1 MLFFSV
7 CRGSSQPRNVNV
19 VTVYDIQNKFIGK
32 GWWMPR
38 RMEPSDIC
46 QIVGTLCV
54 IYHIFCK
61 EEEVICDF
69 LFAAFTGT
77 FQGVI
82 DVVCEWGS
90 LFVITMENKVNS
102 SNLLC

>member
-1 MLFFSV
+1 
-7 CRGSSQPRNVNV
+7 
-19 VTVYDIQNKFIGK
+19 
-32 GWWMPR
+32 MPR
-38 RMEPSDIC
+38 KMEPSDIC

-61 EEEVICDF
+61 EEEVIFDF

>member
-1 MLFFSV
+1 MDAEKNGTFWYLSNSRNIV
-7 CRGSSQPRNVNV
+7 C
-19 VTVYDIQNKFIGK
+19 D
-32 GWWMPR
+32 
-38 RMEPSDIC
+38 
-46 QIVGTLCV
+46 
-54 IYHIFCK
+54 YHIFCK

-102 SNLLC
+102 SNLLF